1 MKKQH
6 NVVMLYTEKAID
18 GGLFKWIGPS
28 AKEQYGEIGIYNY
41 AGASTWNRQPV
52 NSRITIPQHLYI
64 VSEDDAV
71 EGDWVTNGTQIAQV
85 NCLTV
90 NDPNKHLHRKIV
102 ATTDFALNTK
112 KTGVGRHYF
121 IHAIPTSFIEAYKKA
136 YNEGSPITEVSL
148 EYDCD
153 HTQMPNKVIDIIK
166 TRADNTVIIN
176 QAKNYTKDE
185 LKQQMNNMLNDLLCQ
200 NYGKDELKN
209 LLKNPDSNK
218 IGSFVNDWL
227 AKND

>member
-6 NVVMLYTEKAID
+6 NIVMLSAEKAID
-18 GGLFKWIGPS
+18 GGLFKWIDPS
-28 AKEQYGEIGIYNY
+28 AKEQYGEIGIYNNLGE
-41 AGASTWNRQPV
+41 ATWNRQPV

-64 VSEDDAV
+64 VSNEPAS
-71 EGDWVTNGTQIAQV
+71 EGHWVTDGFQLAKV

-90 NDPNKHLHRKIV
+90 NDPNKYLHKRVI
-102 ATTDFALNTK
+102 ASTDESL
-112 KTGVGRHYF
+112 GYPG
-121 IHAIPTSFIEAYKKA
+121 IPPAFIEAYKKA
-136 YNEGSPITEVSL
+136 YNNGSPITEVSL

-166 TRADNTVIIN
+166 TRSNNTVIIH

-200 NYGKDELKN
+200 NYDKDELKD

-227 AKND
+227 AKNDLK